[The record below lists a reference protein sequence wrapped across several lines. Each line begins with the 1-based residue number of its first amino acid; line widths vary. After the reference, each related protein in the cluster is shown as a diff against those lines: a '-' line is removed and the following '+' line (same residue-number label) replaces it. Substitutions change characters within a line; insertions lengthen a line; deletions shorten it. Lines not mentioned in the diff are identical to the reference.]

1 MYLIE
6 ATGLRVRRFFLCG
19 VKKRCRAHRAFAP
32 RWSASRH
39 HNHQEFSMPT
49 VRLRVTGTDDAAL
62 TLIHA
67 LEAIE
72 GIEHV
77 EEIEDLMPH
86 MDDDDSS
93 SAGLSDDAAPGYSV
107 IEVEAPNEEGVRR
120 VHEVVER
127 VAISTDSAIE
137 ILNDEDDQI

>member
-1 MYLIE
+1 
-6 ATGLRVRRFFLCG
+6 
-19 VKKRCRAHRAFAP
+19 
-32 RWSASRH
+32 
-39 HNHQEFSMPT
+39 MPT
-49 VRLRVTGTDDAAL
+49 VRLRVTGDDDATL
-62 TLIHA
+62 TLTHA

-107 IEVEAPNEEGVRR
+107 IEVEAPNDEGVRR
-120 VHEVVER
+120 VHAVVER
-127 VAISTDSAIE
+127 VAQATGAAIE
-137 ILNDEDDQI
+137 ILNDEDDEI